1 MVDYDPSLARMLV
14 TLMNSQEQE
23 WGRISR
29 ILHDEV
35 GQIMSAVGLQLDVLR
50 MDMEHQVPEITA
62 RTAEIQQL
70 LERAITLVRDLSYE
84 LNPAVVEK
92 AGFQFAMMDRLIG
105 RHRQKY
111 PGSLRLMVD
120 LGERLPPEVA
130 NAFYKIANQAVA
142 NAVQH
147 GKCSQIE
154 VLVKTSHKGIVMEV
168 QDKGIGFP
176 IDQVRHRVPGLGLL
190 LMEFHAS
197 QAKLQLTIT
206 STPGEGTIVRAVFPS
221 SQGQR
226 ECKSAIAKA

>member
-1 MVDYDPSLARMLV
+1 MANYDPSLARMLV
-14 TLMNSQEQE
+14 TLMNGQEQE

-92 AGFQFAMMDRLIG
+92 AGFQFAMDRLIG
-105 RHRQKY
+105 RYRQGY

-130 NAFYKIANQAVA
+130 SAFYKIANQAVA

-147 GKCSQIE
+147 SKCSQIE

-206 STPGEGTIVRAVFPS
+206 STPSKGTIVSAVFPS
-221 SQGQR
+221 SQSQR